1 MAYTDIGLAYEPK
14 RRAAAQQRDAVMAQN
29 AFSRFLSQQRGAR
42 QMSDL
47 DKSMSR
53 GLEGFGAGY
62 GKRGLR
68 NSGLFQQATSD
79 YSQNW
84 MTQRNDMLD
93 ALRQQLAQYDLN
105 DAQQRAAYED
115 TVAEIELAKQRDIL
129 ATASSLSGLRP
140 FLGS

>member
-14 RRAAAQQRDAVMAQN
+14 RRAAAQQRDAIMSQN

-42 QMSDL
+42 QLQDL
-47 DKSMSR
+47 DRSSSR

-68 NSGLFQQATSD
+68 NSGIYRQATSD
-79 YSQNW
+79 YAQNW

-93 ALRQQLAQYDLN
+93 ALRQQEAQYSLA
-105 DAQQRAAYED
+105 DAQAGAGYED
-115 TVAEIELAKQRDIL
+115 TLAEIELAKQRDIL
-129 ATASSLSGLRP
+129 ATAASLSGLRP